1 MLGIGGGGTRL
12 PDVGSG
18 LVASVPASVLGC
30 PPVFVGGGGGKRL
43 PDVNPP
49 AAVRLPPAPP
59 GGGGGTRLP
68 DVNPPVSV
76 TTLPPDPP
84 GGGSRLPE
92 VKPPVFPALPACAVP
107 AAPPD
112 DPGSDVNVPLHAY
125 ETVATPTDATRIF
138 RLVSTLGLR
147 GVMTNYSLCANHV
160 HASTARPVLSGMP
173 LALLLRH
180 EDGCA
185 NLCRDMDRD
194 NWLRERANR
203 DAV

>member
-59 GGGGGTRLP
+59 GGGGGSRLP
-68 DVNPPVSV
+68 DVN
-76 TTLPPDPP
+76 
-84 GGGSRLPE
+84 
-92 VKPPVFPALPACAVP
+92 PPVFPALPACAVP